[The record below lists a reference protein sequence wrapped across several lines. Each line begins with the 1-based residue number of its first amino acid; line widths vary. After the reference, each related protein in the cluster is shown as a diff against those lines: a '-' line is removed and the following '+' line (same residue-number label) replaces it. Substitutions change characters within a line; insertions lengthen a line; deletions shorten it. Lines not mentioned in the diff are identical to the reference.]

1 MHNYTVALRIE
12 GLQVDTAAITK
23 ELGMAPTLTRE
34 VGGWRSPTTVWD
46 KALWALDVY
55 PESGTISQWTS
66 LEAGI
71 VALLK
76 VFTPHAKTLHKY
88 GRQHDVYLWCGH
100 FSSSFCGGP
109 EFSAKL
115 LRSLGKFGV
124 RLYLDTYLSSED
136 AKT

>member
-1 MHNYTVALRIE
+1 VHNYTVALRIE
-12 GLQVDTAAITK
+12 GLQVNTAAITK

-55 PESGTISQWTS
+55 PESGAISQWGS

-76 VFTPHAKTLHKY
+76 VFSPHAKTLQKY
-88 GRQHDVYLWCGH
+88 GQRHDVYLWCGH
-100 FSSSFCGGP
+100 FSSGFCGGP
-109 EFSAKL
+109 EFSAGL
-115 LRSLGKFGV
+115 LKSLGEFGV
-124 RLYLDTYLSSED
+124 RLYLDTYLSSDD
-136 AKT
+136 AET